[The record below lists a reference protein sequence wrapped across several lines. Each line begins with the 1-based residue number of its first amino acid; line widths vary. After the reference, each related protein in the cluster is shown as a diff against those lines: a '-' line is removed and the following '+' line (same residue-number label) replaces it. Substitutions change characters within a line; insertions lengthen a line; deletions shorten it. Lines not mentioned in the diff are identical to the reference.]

1 MMMNAETN
9 VRRTISEQHLIAS
22 GDHIVLG
29 LSGGPDSLCLLHILT
44 ELRKELGFSL
54 SCVHLN
60 HLMRGEHAREDVRWL
75 TAHCKCLDVSLAVEV
90 CDVQARA
97 RREKRTVEEVGRQA
111 RQEALFARARIEKE
125 RCRGSVRIALAH
137 NRDDQAETVLLRI
150 LRGTGVHG
158 LSAMEYCRADGL
170 IRPLLDTSRKE
181 VEAYCEEKGL
191 TPRWDSTNASTV
203 YTRNRLRLELIPLLE
218 DQFNPNVR
226 EGLVRLSDNAREDDR
241 CLSQM
246 ALQQAASAYAP
257 QKHSGAGA
265 DLAFPLATLANLDP
279 AVGKRVV
286 RLLFARIGLA
296 EDIASVHL
304 TALWKALA
312 KGDTGTVIEFPGGY
326 RAEIAYGELL
336 FKPAD
341 DDVPAD
347 GDQPWDLI
355 QLRLPAAEAP
365 EPKALPLYQALLDAD
380 KVDRLGAPLILRTR
394 LPGDRIRPLGGPGS
408 KKLQDHF
415 VDAKVPR
422 ALRDKIPLVCC
433 GSEIL
438 WICGGTVSEK
448 VKVTPQTQQVILL
461 EINERIC

>member
-1 MMMNAETN
+1 MMNAEII

-29 LSGGPDSLCLLHILT
+29 LSGGPDSLCLLHVLT

-54 SCVHLN
+54 SCLHLN
-60 HLMRGEHAREDVRWL
+60 HLMRGEQAREDVQWL
-75 TAHCKCLDVSLAVEV
+75 TAHCKSLSVSLTVEV
-90 CDVQARA
+90 CDVEARA
-97 RREKRTVEEVGRQA
+97 RLEKRTVEEAGRQA
-111 RQEALFARARIEKE
+111 RQEALFARAREE
-125 RCRGSVRIALAH
+125 EAQCCGSVRVALAH

-181 VEAYCEEKGL
+181 VEAYCDEKGL
-191 TPRWDSTNASTV
+191 SPRWDSTNASTAF
-203 YTRNRLRLELIPLLE
+203 TRNRLRLELIPLLE
-218 DQFNPNVR
+218 AQFNSNIR

-241 CLSQM
+241 CLSHLAM
-246 ALQQAASAYAP
+246 QQTASARTP
-257 QKHSGAGA
+257 EKGGGAGA
-265 DLAFPLATLANLDP
+265 DLAFPMAELASMDP

-286 RLLFARIGLA
+286 RLLFDRIGLQ

-304 TALWKALA
+304 AALWKALE

-326 RAEIAYGELL
+326 RTEISYGDLL
-336 FKPAD
+336 FKHVDLDASFDADPA
-341 DDVPAD
+341 
-347 GDQPWDLI
+347 WDFV

-365 EPKALPLYQALLDAD
+365 DPKTLPLHQALLDAD
-380 KVDRLGAPLILRTR
+380 KVERLGAPLNVRTR
-394 LPGDRIRPLGGPGS
+394 LPGDRIWPLGGPGT

-415 VDAKVPR
+415 VDAKVPKN
-422 ALRDKIPLVCC
+422 LRDRIPLICC
-433 GSEIL
+433 DSEIL

-448 VKVTPQTQQVILL
+448 VKVTPLTQRMILL